1 MDRVGSTAAPN
12 FRRLEHLLQ
21 QMQSKTSMY
30 MARRGYG
37 QDMSSREPTQATIEN
52 DSDPTRSNS
61 NAAPTNAGNPT
72 VSTGGASGQA
82 LSGRVT
88 SNQDVLKA
96 LDMIISHYEQNEP
109 SSPVPLLIKRAK
121 RLVGKSFVDI
131 IRDLSPDAMSQ
142 VKVVSGE
149 EEPPEG

>member
-1 MDRVGSTAAPN
+1 M
-12 FRRLEHLLQ
+12 E
-21 QMQSKTSMY
+21 
-30 MARRGYG
+30 RRGYG
-37 QDMSSREPTQATIEN
+37 QDMSSLKQTQATNEN
-52 DSDPTRSNS
+52 DSDATHSN
-61 NAAPTNAGNPT
+61 TNASPT
-72 VSTGGASGQA
+72 DTENRTASTGGASGQA

-142 VKVVSGE
+142 VKMVSGE
-149 EEPPEG
+149 EEPSEG